1 MAQFIPNDIM
11 NSKGRPKF
19 VAAAY
24 QDTTRQNQSRGSSVV
39 ERGTHNPEV
48 EGAHPSPATHS
59 IIPPNIILGYN

>member
-24 QDTTRQNQSRGSSVV
+24 QDTTRQDQSRGSSVV

-48 EGAHPSPATHS
+48 EGATPSPATLS
-59 IIPPNIILGYN
+59 PNIILGYN